1 MLSSYMVE
9 AEKPNQATEQE
20 ATVKETAKY
29 SIKDAEPVDDN
40 MILKVTNFDQPSTR
54 YYYTPY
60 PVDTNVLIYGEVI
73 AVDKNNRYHLTN
85 GDCVLYNGSVVYQT
99 IEDGD
104 KYVVVPVEGVMLIWR
119 CRAKQKRTN

>member
-1 MLSSYMVE
+1 MTE
-9 AEKPNQATEQE
+9 EEKVNQATEQE
-20 ATVKETAKY
+20 VTVKESAKY
-29 SIKDAEPVDDN
+29 SIKDAESVAGN

-73 AVDKNNRYHLTN
+73 AVDKNNKYHLTS
-85 GDCVLYNGSVVYQT
+85 GDCVLYNGSVVHQT

-104 KYVVVPVEGVMLIWR
+104 KYVVVPVEGVILIWR
-119 CRAKQKRTN
+119 CRTKQKRTN